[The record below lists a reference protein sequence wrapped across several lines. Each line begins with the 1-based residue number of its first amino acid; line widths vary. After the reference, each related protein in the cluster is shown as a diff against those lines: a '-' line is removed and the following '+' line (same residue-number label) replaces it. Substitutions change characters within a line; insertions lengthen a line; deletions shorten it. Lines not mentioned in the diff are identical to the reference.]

1 MLQLWRHAAVLNIQV
16 LCLTESVLC
25 VLLHILCKA
34 VRNSTAVVWQ
44 VYVRYQLFCTAL
56 ARAEAESAAA
66 GQRLVTA
73 VELS

>member
-1 MLQLWRHAAVLNIQV
+1 VCAVRV
-16 LCLTESVLC
+16 LKYQ

-34 VRNSTAVVWQ
+34 VRNSTAVAWQ
-44 VYVRYQLFCTAL
+44 VYVRYQLFCTACAVL
-56 ARAEAESAAA
+56 AQAEAESAAA